1 MAFGSSILG
10 WNMNT
15 RIPHKT
21 LTQFTINSQLVAVPS
36 SQIHNHTNYFAQG
49 FIPLFSVF
57 SSLFCICRCC
67 YMYESL
73 CSCVLL
79 FMVFAYK
86 EKRESEIA
94 VMTTRNSSSTD
105 RNAGFSTFQRT
116 LRVDNPADLSDLSLS
131 LSLRKLFHIFFPSK
145 QGIRCVRFLFIFP

>member
-10 WNMNT
+10 WNLNT

-21 LTQFTINSQLVAVPS
+21 LTQFTINSQLVAAPS
-36 SQIHNHTNYFAQG
+36 SQSHALLRLG
-49 FIPLFSVF
+49 FHPPLLCFFFCILYLSMLLYVRV
-57 SSLFCICRCC
+57 SLF
-67 YMYESL
+67 L
-73 CSCVLL
+73 CVIVYG
-79 FMVFAYK
+79 FEYK

-131 LSLRKLFHIFFPSK
+131 LSLS
-145 QGIRCVRFLFIFP
+145 V

>member
-10 WNMNT
+10 WNLNT

-21 LTQFTINSQLVAVPS
+21 LTQFTINSQLVAALH
-36 SQIHNHTNYFAQG
+36 HNHTHYFAQG

-57 SSLFCICRCC
+57 SSLSCICRCC
-67 YMYESL
+67 YMYGSL
-73 CSCVLL
+73 CFCVLL
-79 FMVFAYK
+79 FMVFEYK

-116 LRVDNPADLSDLSLS
+116 LRVENPADLSDLS

>member
-15 RIPHKT
+15 RISHKT
-21 LTQFTINSQLVAVPS
+21 LTQFTINSQLVAAPS
-36 SQIHNHTNYFAQG
+36 SQSHALLRLG
-49 FIPLFSVF
+49 FHPPLLCFFFS
-57 SSLFCICRCC
+57 LGICRFC
-67 YMYESL
+67 YMYGSL
-73 CSCVLL
+73 CFCVLL
-79 FMVFAYK
+79 FMVLEYK

-116 LRVDNPADLSDLSLS
+116 LRVENPADLSDLS

>member
-21 LTQFTINSQLVAVPS
+21 LTQFTINSQLVAAPS
-36 SQIHNHTNYFAQG
+36 SQSQNYFAQG
-49 FIPLFSVF
+49 FIPLFTVF

-67 YMYESL
+67 YLYESL
-73 CSCVLL
+73 CFCVLL
-79 FMVFAYK
+79 FMVFEYK

-131 LSLRKLFHIFFPSK
+131 LSLSLRKLFHIFFPSK